1 MNQISKQ
8 TKSLAS
14 LAVLRN
20 LYSSNKDIHVVIK
33 LFTEQSFIIRNITDP
48 IEEHLI
54 VEYLYEDYGF
64 RVPSAVV
71 RAAIKK
77 SDVIGKESNNAY
89 YLNKNYI
96 SKDCGTINS
105 EIEQSVNDCE
115 AIISQL
121 IVFVEHKKG
130 LLSAEDKE
138 VLRQTFCSYILD
150 ETAET
155 DFFKYVLSFIMEHE
169 LDNAFREKINEIKE
183 GLLLHFGLAFK
194 TDSKTASIPI
204 RDLHI
209 YLETEVL
216 FHAAG
221 YNGQLYSDL
230 FNDFYNLVNEI
241 NEISIKQKKRKT
253 IYLHYFEET
262 HEEIEKFFK
271 QAERIIEGKDI
282 LNSSRQ
288 AMSYIVDRCEENYQV
303 QELKASFF
311 TTIHNLDIMMDTQ
324 ADYYSVEYNEFNLD
338 YKKITDNSEYTQQFD
353 SEKILNSLDILNHIS
368 IKRANNQKT
377 NFDRI
382 EHIVLSAKN
391 VTLKIAQDK
400 TLCKEGEVPLA
411 TTLYYLTNR
420 FWIILNKNIIGTASL
435 ASFDILAKT
444 RIALAAQLS
453 DSVAEKF
460 DELKNEIK
468 EGKITQEKAQDA
480 IVMLR
485 KQSAKPETLST
496 RDEDVTTYLDFL
508 QVESIDSLLNKKTQ
522 EDLEKQQKIDEYY
535 IMLNNEQKRLNGKE
549 KQKYDETLSKYEWG
563 CYKYATKSIGKKI
576 TRSIIGIILYLLS
589 LAVFVCLA
597 IYANKNNNIRGTLC
611 LAIVTILE
619 IIAPFSIDSIKV
631 YLKESVRIIFSK
643 EFRHEYRQI
652 REREYRNNHPSPKL
666 KIYTFEDVRNRL
678 LAGKGNR

>member
-33 LFTEQSFIIRNITDP
+33 LFTEQSFIIRNITEP
-48 IEEHLI
+48 IEEYLI
-54 VEYLYEDYGF
+54 VEYLFEDYGF
-64 RVPSAVV
+64 RIPSAVV

-77 SDVIGKESNNAY
+77 SDVIGKESNNTY
-89 YLNKNYI
+89 YLNKNSS
-96 SKDCGTINS
+96 SKSSVTINS

-115 AIISQL
+115 AIIAQL
-121 IVFVEHKKG
+121 IVFVEQKKG
-130 LLSAEDKE
+130 PLSAEEKE
-138 VLRQTFCSYILD
+138 VLRQTFCSYVLD

-155 DFFKYVLSFIMEHE
+155 EFFKYVLSFIMEHE

-262 HEEIEKFFK
+262 NEEIEKFFK
-271 QAERIIEGKDI
+271 QAERIIEGKDL

-288 AMSYIVDRCEENYQV
+288 AMSYIVDHCEENYQV

-311 TTIHNLDIMMDTQ
+311 TTIHNLDITMDTQ
-324 ADYYSVEYNEFNLD
+324 ADYYSTGHNEYNLD
-338 YKKITDNSEYTQQFD
+338 YKIITDNSEYTQQFD
-353 SEKILNSLDILNHIS
+353 SEKILNSLDVLNHIS
-368 IKRANNQKT
+368 IKRANGQKT
-377 NFDRI
+377 NFDKI

-391 VTLKIAQDK
+391 VTLTIAQDK
-400 TLCKEGEVPLA
+400 NLCKEGEVPLA

-420 FWIILNKNIIGTASL
+420 FWISLNKNIIGTATL

-460 DELKNEIK
+460 AELKDEIK
-468 EGKITQEKAQDA
+468 DGKITQEKAQDA

-485 KQSAKPETLST
+485 KQSAKPETLSV
-496 RDEDVTTYLDFL
+496 RDEDVTNYLDFL
-508 QVESIDSLLNKKTQ
+508 QVESLDSLLNKKTQ
-522 EDLEKQQKIDEYY
+522 EELEKQQKIDEYY
-535 IMLNNEQKRLNGKE
+535 TMLNNEQKRLNDRE
-549 KQKYDETLSKYEWG
+549 KQSYDETLSEYEWK
-563 CYKYATKSIGKKI
+563 CYKYATKSTGRKI
-576 TRSIIGIILYLLS
+576 ASGIIWMILYLLS
-589 LAVFVCLA
+589 LAGFVYLA
-597 IYANKNNNIRGTLC
+597 IYANKNDNMWGTIC
-611 LAIVTILE
+611 LAIVMVIE
-619 IIAPFSIDSIKV
+619 VVAPFSIDSIRV
-631 YLKESVRIIFSK
+631 YFKESAKIIFSK
-643 EFRHEYRQI
+643 EYRLNYRQI
-652 REREYRNNHPSPKL
+652 CEREYRNNHPAPKL
-666 KIYTFEDVRNRL
+666 RIYSFEDVRSRL
-678 LAGKGNR
+678 LAKGK